1 MRGHTHDRAIAV
13 THEHIVAHPYRHL
26 RLRERVRHKQACRH
40 TLFVLGGQLSLSG
53 AAALAFFNKCSQILV
68 GLGCMQGQGVLGG
81 HGAKRHAHD
90 GVCTGGED
98 IQLAL
103 AYGLPACALNVVG
116 KGKTHALALTDPVF
130 LHQLDALGP
139 SGHLARGH
147 KVQQLLGVSG
157 DLEVV
162 ARNFAFFDQGT
173 SAPATPVDHLL
184 IGQHGLVYWVPIDNL
199 GFAVGNAL
207 LQHF

>member
-1 MRGHTHDRAIAV
+1 
-13 THEHIVAHPYRHL
+13 
-26 RLRERVRHKQACRH
+26 
-40 TLFVLGGQLSLSG
+40 
-53 AAALAFFNKCSQILV
+53 
-68 GLGCMQGQGVLGG
+68 MQGQGVLRG

-98 IQLAL
+98 VQLAI
-103 AYGLPACALNVVG
+103 ANGLSVCTIDAVG
-116 KGKTHALALTDPVF
+116 KGKTHAFALADPVF

-139 SGHLARGH
+139 AGHLAWGH

-162 ARNFAFFDQGT
+162 TGNFAFFDQGT
-173 SAPATPVDHLL
+173 GAPAAPVDHLL
-184 IGQHGLVYWVPIDNL
+184 IGQYGLVYRVPIDDL